1 MIDVPRQEEF
11 RVPRVLLVEDE
22 QAISDALAVA
32 LRREG
37 FEVTHAALAADARRA
52 FAAAPPD
59 LMVLDVGL
67 PDGSGFDLCREYL
80 ARADVPII
88 FLTARGEEI
97 DRVLGLELGAD
108 DYIVKPFA
116 LREVVARVRAIL
128 RRSARGRSPAVPTEA
143 TLLFRVDRDR
153 ARIDYC
159 EVRLDLTRYE
169 FLLLETLLAHP
180 ERVYSRAQLMD
191 LVWADAQASGD
202 RTVDA
207 HIKMLRAKLRAVS
220 VDHEPIVTHR
230 GFGYSVDPRR

>member
-1 MIDVPRQEEF
+1 M
-11 RVPRVLLVEDE
+11 PRVLLVEDE

>member
-1 MIDVPRQEEF
+1 MIDVQCQEEP

-22 QAISDALAVA
+22 QAIADALAVA

-37 FEVTHAALAADARRA
+37 FDVTHAALAADARRA
-52 FAAAPPD
+52 FAEALPD

-67 PDGSGFDLCREYL
+67 PDGSGFDLCRECL
-80 ARADVPII
+80 ARADVPIL

-97 DRVLGLELGAD
+97 DRILGLELGAD

-128 RRSARGRSPAVPTEA
+128 RRSARGRAPAVRSDGTS
-143 TLLFRVDRDR
+143 LFRVDRER

-159 EVRLDLTRYE
+159 ETRLDLTRYE

-191 LVWADAQASGD
+191 LVWADAPGSGD

-220 VDHEPIVTHR
+220 ADHEPIVTHR
-230 GFGYSVDPRR
+230 GFGYSIDPRR

>member
-1 MIDVPRQEEF
+1 M
-11 RVPRVLLVEDE
+11 PRVLLVEDE
-22 QAISDALAVA
+22 QAIADALAVA

-37 FEVTHAALAADARRA
+37 FEVAHAALAADARRA

-67 PDGSGFDLCREYL
+67 PDGSGFDLCRECL

-128 RRSARGRSPAVPTEA
+128 RRSARGRSPAVPTDA
-143 TLLFRVDRDR
+143 TSLFRVDRDR

-191 LVWADAQASGD
+191 LVWADAPASGD

-207 HIKMLRAKLRAVS
+207 HIKMLRAKLRIVS
-220 VDHEPIVTHR
+220 ADHEPIITHR